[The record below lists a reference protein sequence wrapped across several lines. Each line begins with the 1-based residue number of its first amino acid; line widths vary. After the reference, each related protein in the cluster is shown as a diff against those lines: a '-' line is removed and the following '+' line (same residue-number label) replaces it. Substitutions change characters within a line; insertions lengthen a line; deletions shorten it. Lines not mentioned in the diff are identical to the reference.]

1 MKSTASAP
9 GKVILFG
16 EHFVVYGVK
25 AILCAI
31 DKRITATSQFLDE
44 PKIRIR
50 SELGNVEIALDAS
63 SDMNSIST
71 RFMKPFFYIAKETLK
86 EFNENRGVEIV
97 LKSDIPAG
105 IGLGSSSAACVAVT
119 ASVAGLFDKKSK
131 EQILNRSI
139 ESERIIFEDV
149 SGADSSVST
158 FGGLMSYDK
167 NGFKKIDFKNNLSL
181 IIANSN
187 QVHSTR
193 EIVLKVREFKN
204 KNEKMFAEM
213 CKQEEELI
221 REALLRLKEN
231 NLSELG
237 SLISENQELLE
248 KINVST
254 DKLDLLIK
262 EASKTSYGAK
272 ITGAGGGGCIISL
285 VDESNATTTL
295 ENLKKIS
302 DCFIAKIDFD
312 GLIYCNTS

>member
-50 SELGNVEIALDAS
+50 SEMGNAEIALDAL

-86 EFNENRGVEIV
+86 EFNENKGIEII

-119 ASVAGLFDKKSK
+119 ASVAGLFNKKSK
-131 EQILNRSI
+131 EQVLKRSI
-139 ESERIIFEDV
+139 ESERVIFEDA

-158 FGGLMSYDK
+158 FGGLIAYDK
-167 NGFKKIDFKNNLSL
+167 NGFEKIDSKNNLSL

-204 KNEKMFAEM
+204 KNEKIFSEM
-213 CKQEEELI
+213 CKREEELV
-221 REALLRLKEN
+221 RDALLRLKEN
-231 NLSELG
+231 DLNKLG
-237 SLISENQELLE
+237 SLISENQKLLE

-254 DKLDLLIK
+254 NKLDLLIK

-295 ENLKKIS
+295 ENLKKNS

-312 GLIYCNTS
+312 GLRYL

>member
-44 PKIRIR
+44 PKIRIK
-50 SELGNVEIALDAS
+50 SELGNAEIDVDAS
-63 SDMNSIST
+63 TDLNSVSP
-71 RFMKPFFYIAKETLK
+71 RFMKPFFHIAKETLK
-86 EFNENRGVEIV
+86 EFNENKGVEIV

-119 ASVAGLFDKKSK
+119 ASVAGLFDKRSK
-131 EQILNRSI
+131 EQVLKRSI
-139 ESERIIFEDV
+139 ESERLIFEDA

-167 NGFKKIDFKNNLSL
+167 NGFEKIDSKNNLSL
-181 IIANSN
+181 IIANSD
-187 QVHSTR
+187 QVHNTR
-193 EIVLKVREFKN
+193 EIVLRVREFKN

-213 CKQEEELI
+213 CKQEEELV

-231 NLSELG
+231 DLNKLG
-237 SLISENQELLE
+237 SLISENQKLLE

-285 VDESNATTTL
+285 VDESNAMITL
-295 ENLKKIS
+295 ENLKRNS
-302 DCFIAKIDFD
+302 YCFIAKIDFD
-312 GLIYCNTS
+312 GVRYESK

>member
-1 MKSTASAP
+1 MKSIASAP

-16 EHFVVYGVK
+16 EHFVVYGIK

-50 SELGNVEIALDAS
+50 SEIGNAEINLNTQL
-63 SDMNSIST
+63 DMNSIST

-86 EFNENRGVEIV
+86 EFNEEKGVEIV

-119 ASVAGLFDKKSK
+119 ASVAGLFEKKSK
-131 EQILNRSI
+131 EEILKRSI
-139 ESERIIFEDV
+139 ESERIIFEDA

-158 FGGLMSYDK
+158 FGGLMAYDK
-167 NGFKKIDFKNNLSL
+167 NGFEKIDSKNNLSL

-187 QVHSTR
+187 QVHNTR
-193 EIVLKVREFKN
+193 EVVLKVREFKN
-204 KNEKMFAEM
+204 KNEKIFAGM
-213 CKQEEELI
+213 CKREEELVI
-221 REALLRLKEN
+221 EALSTLKEN
-231 NLSELG
+231 DLNKLG

-254 DKLDLLIK
+254 NRLDLLIK
-262 EASKTSYGAK
+262 EASNTSYGAK

-285 VDESNATTTL
+285 VDESNASTTL

-312 GLIYCNTS
+312 GLIYL

>member
-44 PKIRIR
+44 SKIRIR
-50 SELGNVEIALDAS
+50 SELGNAEIDLDAS
-63 SDMNSIST
+63 SGLNSIST

-86 EFNENRGVEIV
+86 EFNENKGIEIV

-131 EQILNRSI
+131 EQVLKRSI
-139 ESERIIFEDV
+139 ESERVIFEDV

-167 NGFKKIDFKNNLSL
+167 SGFEKIDYKNNLSL

-213 CKQEEELI
+213 CKQEEKLV
-221 REALLRLKEN
+221 RDALLRLKEN
-231 NLSELG
+231 DLNKLG

-254 DKLDLLIK
+254 NKLDLLIK

-272 ITGAGGGGCIISL
+272 ITGAGGGGCVISL
-285 VDESNATTTL
+285 VDESNAMATL

-312 GLIYCNTS
+312 GLSYLQSK

>member
-50 SELGNVEIALDAS
+50 SELGNAEIDLNAS
-63 SDMNSIST
+63 PSLNSIPT
-71 RFMKPFFYIAKETLK
+71 RFMMPFFYIVKETLK
-86 EFNENRGVEIV
+86 EFNENKGVEIV

-105 IGLGSSSAACVAVT
+105 IGLGSSSASCVAVT

-131 EQILNRSI
+131 EQVLKRSI

-167 NGFKKIDFKNNLSL
+167 NGFEKIDSKNNLSL

-187 QVHSTR
+187 QLHNTR

-204 KNEKMFAEM
+204 KNERRFAEM
-213 CKQEEELI
+213 CKQEEELV

-231 NLSELG
+231 DLNKLG
-237 SLISENQELLE
+237 SLISQNQELLE

-285 VDESNATTTL
+285 VDESNVTTTL
-295 ENLKKIS
+295 ENLKKNS

-312 GLIYCNTS
+312 GLSYL